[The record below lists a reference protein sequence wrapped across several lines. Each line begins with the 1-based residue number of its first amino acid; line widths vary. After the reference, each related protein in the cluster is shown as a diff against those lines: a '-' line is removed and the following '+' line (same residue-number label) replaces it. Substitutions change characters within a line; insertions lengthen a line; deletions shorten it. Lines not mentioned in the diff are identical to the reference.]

1 MLVYHR
7 MSSSTTTTRPKTLSA
22 ETTPS
27 PDTPEEIRLE
37 LYSRSVAFFGEKRF
51 AELQNKLVVV
61 VGLGGV
67 GSHAAHMLA
76 RIGVTQLRL
85 IDFDLVS
92 LSSLNRNALA
102 TLHDVGIP
110 KVNAMRHRLLQIL
123 PWIQIE
129 VINDMFRESNASSL
143 LQGDPAYVLDCIDD
157 ISTKAALIA
166 YCTKNHIRVLTAMG
180 AGGKADPTRIKIG
193 TLKDCVR
200 DPLASKIKW
209 KLYKFHSIVPED
221 VIAVYSSEKP
231 VVDLLPLTDEQKE
244 NPQEFGAVDYL
255 RLRVVPVLG
264 TSPAIFGQAMASYVL
279 CDLANCL
286 YLPETCDP
294 MSKNL
299 RHKMLMALRKNE
311 LKRFQDTTSL
321 DIDDDDMEFVV
332 HQVSYEF
339 HP

>member
-7 MSSSTTTTRPKTLSA
+7 MSSSKTTTRPKTLSA

-76 RIGVTQLRL
+76 RIGVTHLRL

-123 PWIQIE
+123 PWLQIE

-143 LQGDPAYVLDCIDD
+143 LQGDPAYVLDC
-157 ISTKAALIA
+157 
-166 YCTKNHIRVLTAMG
+166 
-180 AGGKADPTRIKIG
+180 
-193 TLKDCVR
+193 
-200 DPLASKIKW
+200 
-209 KLYKFHSIVPED
+209 
-221 VIAVYSSEKP
+221 
-231 VVDLLPLTDEQKE
+231 
-244 NPQEFGAVDYL
+244 
-255 RLRVVPVLG
+255 
-264 TSPAIFGQAMASYVL
+264 
-279 CDLANCL
+279 
-286 YLPETCDP
+286 
-294 MSKNL
+294 
-299 RHKMLMALRKNE
+299 ML
-311 LKRFQDTTSL
+311 
-321 DIDDDDMEFVV
+321 
-332 HQVSYEF
+332 
-339 HP
+339 